1 MLTLCLAAFLAA
13 PPESAAERL
22 HVDWAAPTGCPSR
35 EELESSLEA
44 DVPKNHTFDASVRI
58 EEPAAE
64 GRPWRATVRTT
75 ADGTSHSRTVE
86 GADCKS
92 VSSAAVLV
100 VTLAATSVAND
111 EATASSKANASAKPP
126 ASSTPPSELSGTE
139 VPTPSDP
146 FRFHLRLQPMLGG
159 NVGLFPLPG
168 FSWGLAAA
176 FMTGH
181 LRAQLAVAS
190 WSTPRS
196 RPIRGVQT
204 GLTSVTLRASW
215 LFNPARPV
223 QLGPSVALDLGSL
236 SAAGTGITAPAE
248 SSTFWGAALAGV
260 GASYSFTDTISAW
273 VTVEAGV
280 NLVRPRFFISTSDG
294 DLSVGRV
301 GWPVGRLTL
310 GLELDLGVH

>member
-1 MLTLCLAAFLAA
+1 MLTLCIAAFLAA
-13 PPESAAERL
+13 PPEKAAERL
-22 HVDWAAPTGCPSR
+22 HVDWTAPTGCPSR

-58 EEPAAE
+58 EEPDAE
-64 GRPWRATVRTT
+64 GRPWRAIVQTT
-75 ADGTSHSRTVE
+75 ADGTPHSRTVE

-111 EATASSKANASAKPP
+111 DAQASGKASSSPKPP
-126 ASSTPPSELSGTE
+126 LDSAPALEQSGTE
-139 VPTPSDP
+139 APRPSDP

-181 LRAQLAVAS
+181 LRAQLAVAT

-196 RPIRGVQT
+196 RPIRGVQA
-204 GLTSVTLRASW
+204 GLTSVTLRGSW
-215 LFNPARPV
+215 LFNPTQSI
-223 QLGPSVALDLGSL
+223 QLGPSVAIDMGSL
-236 SAAGTGITAPAE
+236 SATGTGITAPMEA
-248 SSTFWGAALAGV
+248 SSFWGAALAGV
-260 GASYSFTDTISAW
+260 GTSFSFGDTISAW
-273 VTVEAGV
+273 VTVEAGI
-280 NLVRPRFFISTSDG
+280 NLVRPSYVISTSDG
-294 DLSVGRV
+294 DLTVGRI
-301 GWPVGRLTL
+301 GWPVGRVTL
-310 GLELDLGVH
+310 GLEFDLGFH